1 VGPRHGER
9 RLSRADQKVIDL
21 VAAPIAIVLHAQA
34 LTEDLKASRERVIDA
49 ADEERTRLRRELHDS
64 LGPLLTGAAFKA
76 DGIALA
82 AQHRPERAESLAL
95 ELADQLRQSIEAVRQ
110 LAYGLRPAAL
120 DELGLVGA
128 LREEGSRF
136 EPLTVTVDAPEF
148 IPALPSSVEV
158 AAYRIADE
166 ALANVVRHSDAK
178 LASVRLTAND
188 GTLEVIITDD
198 GSPTA
203 PWSPGLGLTS
213 IQTRASEV
221 GGACEAGPTAQGG
234 RGGRRPSAASWSMIK
249 VLVADDHPVVR
260 DGLRA
265 LFVEYPTIELI
276 GEAATGREAIKAA
289 VIDKPDVIIMDLAMP
304 DTDGFSATAEIS
316 RVAPDVAVLVLTM
329 SDDDVTMTK
338 AMRAGA
344 RGYLLKGATKEEILR
359 AVTAVADG
367 QAIFGPA
374 VAQRVLARLGARSSD
389 EDPFPQLTPREH
401 DVLRLLAK
409 GLSNS
414 AIADR
419 LGLSLKTVNNNTS
432 SIFTK
437 LNVATRTEAAILA
450 RDRGLDNA

>member
-1 VGPRHGER
+1 
-9 RLSRADQKVIDL
+9 
-21 VAAPIAIVLHAQA
+21 
-34 LTEDLKASRERVIDA
+34 
-49 ADEERTRLRRELHDS
+49 
-64 LGPLLTGAAFKA
+64 
-76 DGIALA
+76 
-82 AQHRPERAESLAL
+82 
-95 ELADQLRQSIEAVRQ
+95 
-110 LAYGLRPAAL
+110 
-120 DELGLVGA
+120 
-128 LREEGSRF
+128 
-136 EPLTVTVDAPEF
+136 
-148 IPALPSSVEV
+148 
-158 AAYRIADE
+158 
-166 ALANVVRHSDAK
+166 
-178 LASVRLTAND
+178 
-188 GTLEVIITDD
+188 
-198 GSPTA
+198 
-203 PWSPGLGLTS
+203 
-213 IQTRASEV
+213 
-221 GGACEAGPTAQGG
+221 
-234 RGGRRPSAASWSMIK
+234 MIK

-265 LFVEYPTIELI
+265 LFAEYPNIDLI

-329 SDDDVTMTK
+329 SDDDVTVTK

-374 VAQRVLARLGARSSD
+374 VAQRVLARLGAPSTD

-401 DVLRLLAK
+401 DVLRLLAQ

-437 LNVATRTEAAILA
+437 LNVAGRTEAAILA
-450 RDRGLDNA
+450 RDRRARHHQQVKPPSTSRSTPVQKLAASLSRKIAGPTSSLTVAIRPSGVSASNSVTCSATSGRRFIGVAV